1 MNQCTV
7 HLAQAIARVNRVFKD
22 KPGGLVVDYIGIAP
36 QLKEALATY
45 SAAKGRGRPTIDTS
59 EALRILK
66 EKIQVARDM
75 LHPVDWS
82 SFMTNALALIPQC
95 LDHILEQED
104 GKKRYADTVLQMTK
118 AFALCGTIDEALEL
132 APEVAFHQAIRGP
145 LIKSVGGDG
154 PKGI

>member
-1 MNQCTV
+1 MWLTGFDAPCLATMYIDKPMQGAN
-7 HLAQAIARVNRVFKD
+7 LAQAIARVNRVFKD

-45 SAAKGRGRPTIDTS
+45 SAAKGKGRPTIDSS

-66 EKIQVARDM
+66 EKIQVARDL

-82 SFMTNALALIPQC
+82 EFKTKALQLIPEC

-104 GKKRYADTVLQMTK
+104 GNA
-118 AFALCGTIDEALEL
+118 GTQT
-132 APEVAFHQAIRGP
+132 PCYR
-145 LIKSVGGDG
+145 
-154 PKGI
+154 